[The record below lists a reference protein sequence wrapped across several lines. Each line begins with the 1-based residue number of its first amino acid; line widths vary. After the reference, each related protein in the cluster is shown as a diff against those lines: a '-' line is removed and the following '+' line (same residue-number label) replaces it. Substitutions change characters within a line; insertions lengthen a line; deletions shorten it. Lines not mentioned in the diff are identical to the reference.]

1 MTQLRHDHEKFV
13 ALGVEIVVVG
23 PEDARSFAAFWRG
36 HALPFV
42 GLPDPDNRVSDLYG
56 QEVNL
61 LKLGRMP
68 AQMLID
74 QSGTVRLAHY
84 GKSMSDIP
92 RNDEIL
98 KLSAQF
104 VEQDRRADIP

>member
-1 MTQLRHDHEKFV
+1 MAQLRHDHEKFV
-13 ALGVEIVVVG
+13 ALDVEIVVVG
-23 PEDARSFAAFWRG
+23 PEDARSFAAFW
-36 HALPFV
+36 HDHSLPFV
-42 GLPDPDNRVSDLYG
+42 GLPDPDKRVLDLYG

-74 QSGTVRLAHY
+74 QSGTVRFAHY
-84 GKSMSDIP
+84 GMSMSDIP
-92 RNDEIL
+92 RNEEIL

-104 VEQDRRADIP
+104 VSESRGADSS